1 MILKDSRPT
10 IMKNLITDNDGIGLF
25 VRDKS
30 YGIIKGNIVF
40 ILLYIQIKSNEIE
53 LVVEKRNINLQNIVL
68 ENKIEGD
75 IRVP

>member
-30 YGIIKGNIVF
+30 YGFIKGNIVF
-40 ILLYIQIKSNEIE
+40 VMLYIQIKSNEIE
-53 LVVEKRNINLQNIVL
+53 LVVEKRNSNLRNIVM

-75 IRVP
+75 IRIP